1 MRVVRLE
8 TKNNMAFMEKV
19 DDLQEQMDNVSR
31 EMEKLRKNEEE
42 W

>member
-1 MRVVRLE
+1 
-8 TKNNMAFMEKV
+8 MAFMEKV

-42 W
+42 

>member
-1 MRVVRLE
+1 
-8 TKNNMAFMEKV
+8 MEKV